1 MTHKIIGAPHNYSP
15 LDVYAY
21 AVASHNRNLLAYFAS
36 QSVIIGAPHNY
47 SPLDVYAYA
56 VAPHNGNQFTGFAS
70 GEMNKRYFILLY
82 TFIWQYTGKEK
93 CMNKKIILVILPLL
107 IIAAAATIGFWTKN
121 NTSEAEK
128 NINLYFFNE
137 KESSIVPES
146 RSLKYNNAD
155 DLVNLALNAL
165 IKGPSDGKL
174 KPIMSKNTKVRS
186 ENMNESQLTVD
197 FTNEFMHDD
206 VTKNMLA
213 VYAIVRTLCQI
224 DKVGNVMVTVDGTP
238 VAAAD
243 GGTIGFLSN
252 SDINLESDT
261 YTTDSKNIIL
271 YFADRNTNKLA
282 KEARTIKIT
291 DTSPIESYVINE
303 LIKGPV
309 TKELSATLTSDT
321 ELVSVE
327 TTNGT
332 CHVTFKNFTD
342 KNLSDPN
349 DPKSMLAV
357 YSVVNSLTQLP
368 EIDSV
373 RFLFEGKTV
382 DTLGPFNFSD
392 VFVQNNDL
400 IE

>member
-1 MTHKIIGAPHNYSP
+1 
-15 LDVYAY
+15 
-21 AVASHNRNLLAYFAS
+21 
-36 QSVIIGAPHNY
+36 
-47 SPLDVYAYA
+47 
-56 VAPHNGNQFTGFAS
+56 
-70 GEMNKRYFILLY
+70 
-82 TFIWQYTGKEK
+82 
-93 CMNKKIILVILPLL
+93 MNKKIILVILPLL
-107 IIAAAATIGFWTKN
+107 IIAAAAVIGFWTKN
-121 NTSEAEK
+121 NTSDVEK

-224 DKVGNVMVTVDGTP
+224 DKVGNVMVTVEGAP

-332 CHVTFKNFTD
+332 CHVTFKNFID

-357 YSVVNSLTQLP
+357 YSIVNSLTQLP
-368 EIDSV
+368 EINSV

-392 VFVQNNDL
+392 VFTHNDEL
-400 IE
+400 TE